1 MGQALHRGRRPHSN
15 KNKTIIAIIAAIVAV
30 AVVVGAVILI
40 INHTGK
46 SGEHS
51 SSASETASS
60 ASGPTST
67 TINHTFV
74 TTNPATASKTLPQ
87 NFIDRNT
94 ASPYI
99 ILGDATSG
107 HILYSKNADAP
118 CAPASLTKLMTA
130 IVAIENT
137 PADTIFTIGNEI
149 YMIDPQ
155 SSRAYLRVGYRM
167 TLESLLQA
175 MLLPSGNDAA
185 YAVAVQVGRI
195 IEGNAQLDNQAAI
208 NAFCKK
214 MNEKAA
220 ALGCTNTRFVNPD
233 GIDASGHLTT
243 ASDML
248 KIAAHALNNKTIAS
262 IVATPTVNVTLLSG
276 QTMTWK
282 NTNRLI
288 QENNAYSF
296 AGATGLKTGSTDAA
310 GYCLAAS
317 AQRDGRTCIA
327 IVMGAELERHRWE
340 DAGGLLDISFH

>member
-1 MGQALHRGRRPHSN
+1 MGQALHRGRRPHAN
-15 KNKTIIAIIAAIVAV
+15 KKKVTVAIIAVVVAV
-30 AVVVGAVILI
+30 AVLVGAVILI
-40 INHTGK
+40 VKRTGK
-46 SGEHS
+46 ADENPVSSGETTS
-51 SSASETASS
+51 ST
-60 ASGPTST
+60 SGAAST
-67 TINHTFV
+67 TISHTFV
-74 TTNPATASKTLPQ
+74 TTNAATASKTLPQ

-99 ILGDATSG
+99 ILGDATNG
-107 HILYSKNADAP
+107 HILYSKNADVP

-195 IEGNAQLDNQAAI
+195 IAGNDQLDNQAAI
-208 NAFCKK
+208 NAFCQK

-220 ALGCTNTRFVNPD
+220 ALGCTNTSFVNPD
-233 GIDASGHLTT
+233 GIDAAGHLTT

-262 IVATPTVNVTLLSG
+262 IVATPSVSVTLLSG
-276 QTMTWK
+276 QTLTWK

-327 IVMGAELERHRWE
+327 IVMGAKIERHRWE